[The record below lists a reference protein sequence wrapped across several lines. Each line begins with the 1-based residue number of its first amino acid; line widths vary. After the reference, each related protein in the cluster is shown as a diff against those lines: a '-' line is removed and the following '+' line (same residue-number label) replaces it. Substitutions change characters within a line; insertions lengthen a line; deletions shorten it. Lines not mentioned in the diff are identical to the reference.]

1 MQLCRR
7 QLTFGETDH
16 ELIWLSVS
24 FVSLAGAATWF
35 AAGLPWPRCLFHDL
49 TGLPCVTCGAT
60 RSAIAFFHGDFPSAL
75 SWNPL
80 VLVTLCTLSIFNV
93 YAFVVLITRARRLRI
108 TRFTAAEKKCIR
120 ALVIILFFANWSYLL
135 LHWRNF
141 S

>member
-1 MQLCRR
+1 MLCSRHR
-7 QLTFGETDH
+7 LAQGELDH
-16 ELIWLSVS
+16 ALVWLSVS
-24 FVSLAGAATWF
+24 IASLGIAALWLSI
-35 AAGLPWPRCLFHDL
+35 GLPWPHCLFHDL

-80 VLVTLCTLSIFNV
+80 VLLTLCTLSIFNL
-93 YAFVVLITRARRLRI
+93 YAFVILITRAPRLRI
-108 TRFTAAEKKCIR
+108 TRFTATEKKFIR
-120 ALVIILFFANWSYLL
+120 ALVIILFLTNWSYLL

>member
-1 MQLCRR
+1 MLCSRHR
-7 QLTFGETDH
+7 LAQGELDH
-16 ELIWLSVS
+16 ALVWLSVS
-24 FVSLAGAATWF
+24 IASLGIAALWLSI
-35 AAGLPWPRCLFHDL
+35 GLPWPHCLFHDL

-80 VLVTLCTLSIFNV
+80 VLLTLCTLSIFNV
-93 YAFVVLITRARRLRI
+93 YAFVILITRAPRLRI
-108 TRFTAAEKKCIR
+108 TRFTATEKKFIR
-120 ALVIILFFANWSYLL
+120 GLVIILFFANWSYLL